1 MGVEQGCH
9 ILVRVFMCCSRSSF
23 IVLLCASGRSPR
35 EEFKMERIPG
45 SRFFD
50 LDRVS
55 ASDTDLPHML
65 PSVQAFAAA
74 VDALR
79 IKQETQVSHSPC

>member
-1 MGVEQGCH
+1 
-9 ILVRVFMCCSRSSF
+9 
-23 IVLLCASGRSPR
+23 
-35 EEFKMERIPG
+35 
-45 SRFFD
+45 
-50 LDRVS
+50 VS